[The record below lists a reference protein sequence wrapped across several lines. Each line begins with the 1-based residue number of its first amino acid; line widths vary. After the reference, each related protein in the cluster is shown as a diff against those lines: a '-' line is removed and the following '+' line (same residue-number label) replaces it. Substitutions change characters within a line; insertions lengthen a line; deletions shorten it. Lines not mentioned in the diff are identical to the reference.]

1 MRPEEESVPEYLTL
15 PLEGCHN
22 IEASAGTGKTT
33 ALSLLYLSVILSG
46 VPPEKILVVT
56 FTNAAAQDVRERIRE
71 LLGDVLRAL
80 LNGTTSSLLPD
91 ARALL
96 GKWAGD
102 TGQAKNRV
110 KAALDTFDLAPI
122 QTIHSFCQSL
132 LKLMSFLLGT
142 PFDISLVP
150 EDDELAL
157 ESSVHLWRSL
167 IYGKDPLLAEFAGN
181 LWSKGPS
188 AMQQAIRNVVA
199 RNHPPLEM
207 EKTVLDAFRNF
218 TGFRSKA
225 KNALA
230 DIPFSHGP
238 SELVER
244 LAEMSESREIPALG
258 LVDIDQRIPEFL
270 VESGMSEVSLI
281 FSQTLQ
287 SAEILSRSLRTYFN
301 ALAGFR
307 KVQDLAD
314 RERKG
319 MATYDDLIVR
329 VAMALDREGVADRLR
344 ERFPVAFVD
353 ESQDTSRDQVEI
365 FERIYRTSMPGSAL
379 FWIGDPKQSIY
390 RFRGADLNAYID
402 ARERFQR
409 IPGNR
414 QATLPANYR
423 SVPGIVEAV
432 NRLFHRHPA
441 PFLMDRIRFD
451 PATPV
456 PGRISALFDPAYPAG
471 SCFFVYSGETPDDTM
486 EDFART
492 TAEEVERLLSGDVF
506 ITDGQGKRQLV
517 PSDIAILV
525 RINTHAERIATLL
538 HEKGIPCSSP
548 SPVPLFHTKE
558 ADELAILLDALLSP
572 GRMPAVA
579 LALATRIL
587 GWSAREISRCSGD
600 PREVSR
606 IQGHFLASSRLWYS
620 HGLKAALDDLFFR
633 FSVWPS
639 LLSRP
644 RVRQRIGSIVAR
656 IEEAVSRHPTPPE
669 QRSFLEMKR
678 QAPTRK
684 KEEETVGGNDGEGVR
699 IMTVFKSKGLEFPVV
714 FLPFG
719 LPKQKNKVGTSADRD
734 APGEDDEDTQE
745 DSDEGEDIR
754 LLYVA
759 LTRARERIYL
769 FTPMNR
775 VTQFSLHYI
784 LRTESRI
791 AASREKRPV
800 QKRLSSLREAFSDH
814 LEGVEGVVILSKDT
828 WKKGRPFR
836 KDKPDSVYPP
846 EGWIGSKKL
855 DREIPA
861 ARQVTSFTSLI
872 KRKKDSDA
880 WNGDDPLIG
889 DETDR
894 DFSEN
899 LAVPDEPSG
908 RMFGILVHRILE
920 EVGRHIVRNIHE
932 TGTRPGRT
940 NVDQWIRESL
950 VGMSDTAK
958 EEEGRAAVTLV
969 EKALYSPL
977 SPWIDRPL
985 LEVFDGKTR
994 FEQTFLLSP
1003 PARPGDGMLA
1013 GNASHLRGVIDVVLW
1028 VGSTVYLIDYKTN
1041 LLSGEGDT
1049 YGKNALEQILRDNHY
1064 DLQARI
1070 YSRALTNHLA
1080 ASRAE
1085 VHFGGFL
1092 FLFLRGMD
1100 PSGSPSGKILW
1111 KPEGN

>member
-1 MRPEEESVPEYLTL
+1 MRSEKETVPEYLTL

-33 ALSLLYLSVILSG
+33 ALSLLYLSVILSE

-71 LLGDVLRAL
+71 LLGGVLLAL
-80 LNGTTSSLLPD
+80 LDGTTASLLPD

-102 TGQAKNRV
+102 TKKAAALL

-122 QTIHSFCQSL
+122 QTIHAFCQSL
-132 LKLMSFLLGT
+132 LRQMSFLLGT
-142 PFDISLVP
+142 PFDVSLVP

-167 IYGKDPLLAEFAGN
+167 VYGRDPLLAEFAGN
-181 LWSKGPS
+181 LWGNGP
-188 AMQQAIRNVVA
+188 QALKRAIQNVSA
-199 RNHPPLEM
+199 RNHPPLEK
-207 EKTVLDAFRNF
+207 EKAVLDAFR
-218 TGFRSKA
+218 TYRAFRSEAKKA
-225 KNALA
+225 LS
-230 DIPFSHGP
+230 DIPFAHG
-238 SELVER
+238 SSDLLER
-244 LAEMSESREIPALG
+244 LTELAGSRELPALG
-258 LVDIDQRIPEFL
+258 LNAIDHRIPPFL
-270 VESGMSEVSLI
+270 TEAGLSEVSSV
-281 FSQTLQ
+281 FVKTLQ
-287 SAEILSRSLRTYFN
+287 TVEILNRSLRNYLD

-307 KVQDLAD
+307 KVQDLEE

-319 MATYDDLIVR
+319 TATYDDLIVR

-353 ESQDTSRDQVEI
+353 ESQDTSRDQAEI
-365 FERIYRTSMPGSAL
+365 FERIYRTSTPGSAL

-390 RFRGADLNAYID
+390 RFRGADLNAYLD
-402 ARERFQR
+402 VRERFLR

-414 QATLPANYR
+414 RATLSTNYR

-441 PFLMDRIRFD
+441 PFLLEGIRFD
-451 PATPV
+451 PATAV
-456 PGRISALFDPAYPAG
+456 PGRSPALSDPAYPAG
-471 SCFFVYSGETPDDTM
+471 SCFFVYSGESASDKM
-486 EDFART
+486 EDFSRV
-492 TAEEVERLLSGDVF
+492 TAEEVDRLLSGDVF
-506 ITDGQGKRQLV
+506 ITDGMGKRKLV

-525 RINTHAERIATLL
+525 RINNHGERVAKLL
-538 HEKGIPCSSP
+538 HERGIPCSSP
-548 SPVPLFHTKE
+548 SPVPLFHTRE

-572 GRMPAVA
+572 GRIPAVA
-579 LALATRIL
+579 LALATSIP
-587 GWSAREISRCSGD
+587 GWSAREISRCFGD
-600 PREVSR
+600 PRAISL
-606 IQGHFLASSRLWYS
+606 IQGHFLSSSRLWYS
-620 HGLKAALDDLFFR
+620 HGLRAALDDLFFR
-633 FSVWPS
+633 LSVWPS

-644 RVRQRIGSIVAR
+644 RVRNRIGNIVDR
-656 IEEAVSRHPTPPE
+656 IEAVVSRHPTPPE
-669 QRSFLEMKR
+669 QRGFLEMKR

-684 KEEETVGGNDGEGVR
+684 KEEETVGGMDGEGVR

-719 LPKQKNKVGTSADRD
+719 LPERKNTGETSAARVDSE
-734 APGEDDEDTQE
+734 EDDEDSLE
-745 DSDEGEDIR
+745 DSDKGEDIR

-769 FTPMNR
+769 FTPLNH
-775 VTQFSLHYI
+775 VSQYSLNYI

-791 AASREKRPV
+791 AESKERTLT

-814 LEGVEGVVILSKDT
+814 LEGVDGVVILSKGG

-836 KDKPDSVYPP
+836 KELPDSVSLP

-855 DREIPA
+855 AREIPE
-861 ARQVTSFTSLI
+861 ARPVTSFTALLRR
-872 KRKKDSDA
+872 RKDADA

-899 LAVPDEPSG
+899 LDVPDEPSG
-908 RMFGILVHRILE
+908 RLFGILVHRILE
-920 EVGRHIVRNIHE
+920 EVGRHIVRVIRE

-940 NVDQWIRESL
+940 AVDKWIRESL
-950 VGMSDTAK
+950 AGLSDEAK
-958 EEEGRAAVTLV
+958 EEEGQAALRLV
-969 EKALYSPL
+969 EKALFSPL
-977 SPWIDRPL
+977 TPWIDRPL
-985 LEVFDGKTR
+985 VELFDGKTR
-994 FEQTFLLSP
+994 FEQNFLLSP
-1003 PARPGDGMLA
+1003 PALPGDGILA
-1013 GNASHLRGVIDVVLW
+1013 GTASHLRGVIDVVLW
-1028 VGSTVYLIDYKTN
+1028 VGPTVYLIDYKTN
-1041 LLSGEGDT
+1041 LLSGGDDP
-1049 YGKNALEQILRDNHY
+1049 YGKNALEHVLRDNHY

-1070 YSRALTNHLA
+1070 YSRALVNHLA
-1080 ASRAE
+1080 ASHAE
-1085 VHFGGFL
+1085 VCFGGFL

-1100 PSGSPSGKILW
+1100 PAGSPSGKILW
-1111 KPEGN
+1111 EPEGT

>member
-1 MRPEEESVPEYLTL
+1 MRTGGESVPEYLTL

-71 LLGDVLRAL
+71 LLDGVLRAL
-80 LNGTTSSLLPD
+80 LNGTTASLLPD
-91 ARALL
+91 TRALL
-96 GKWAGD
+96 GKWSGD
-102 TGQAKNRV
+102 TGQAQALV

-132 LKLMSFLLGT
+132 LRQMSFLLGT

-167 IYGKDPLLAEFAGN
+167 VYGRDPLLAEFAGN
-181 LWSKGPS
+181 LWGKGPQ
-188 AMQQAIRNVVA
+188 AMHQTIRNAGA
-199 RNHPPLEM
+199 RNHPPV
-207 EKTVLDAFRNF
+207 EKERAVLDAFRNYRAL
-218 TGFRSKA
+218 RSEAKA
-225 KNALA
+225 ALTN
-230 DIPFSHGP
+230 IPFSHGS
-238 SELVER
+238 SELLER
-244 LAEMSESREIPALG
+244 LAEMAEGREVPALG
-258 LVDIDQRIPEFL
+258 LDAIDHRIPHFL
-270 VESGMSEVSLI
+270 DEAGSSGVSSIFLKALESVEVLD
-281 FSQTLQ
+281 
-287 SAEILSRSLRTYFN
+287 RSLRTYLE

-307 KVQDLAD
+307 KVQDLEE

-319 MATYDDLIVR
+319 TATYDDLIVR
-329 VAMALDREGVADRLR
+329 VALALDREGVADRLR

-353 ESQDTSRDQVEI
+353 ESQDTSRDQAEV

-390 RFRGADLNAYID
+390 RFRGADLNAYLD

-414 QATLPANYR
+414 RATLSTNYR

-432 NRLFHRHPA
+432 NRLFHRHPV
-441 PFLMDRIRFD
+441 PFLLDGIRFD
-451 PATPV
+451 PATAV
-456 PGRISALFDPAYPAG
+456 SGRSSALFDPAYPAG
-471 SCFFVYSGETPDDTM
+471 ACFFVYSGETAKDTM

-492 TAEEVERLLSGDVF
+492 TAEEVERLLSGDVY
-506 ITDGQGKRQLV
+506 ITDGTGKRKLV

-525 RINTHAERIATLL
+525 RINAHAERIATPLQ
-538 HEKGIPCSSP
+538 ERGIPCSSP

-558 ADELAILLDALLSP
+558 ADELAIILDALLSP
-572 GRMPAVA
+572 GSIPAVA
-579 LALATRIL
+579 LALATSIL
-587 GWSAREISRCSGD
+587 GWSARDISRCAGD
-600 PREVSR
+600 PREISR
-606 IQGHFLASSRLWYS
+606 IQGHFLTSSRLWYS
-620 HGLKAALDDLFFR
+620 HGLSAALDDLFFR
-633 FSVWPS
+633 ISVWPS

-644 RVRQRIGSIVAR
+644 RVRQRIGNIVAR

-684 KEEETVGGNDGEGVR
+684 KEDETVGGNDKEGVR
-699 IMTVFKSKGLEFPVV
+699 IMTVFKSKGLEFPIV

-719 LPKQKNKVGTSADRD
+719 LPEQKNKGGTSAGRKD
-734 APGEDDEDTQE
+734 PEGDDEDTQE
-745 DSDEGEDIR
+745 DSDKGEDIR

-775 VTQFSLHYI
+775 VSQFSLHHI
-784 LRTESRI
+784 LRMESRI
-791 AASREKRPV
+791 ADSKETTLPR
-800 QKRLSSLREAFSDH
+800 KRLSSLREAFSDH
-814 LEGVEGVVILSKDT
+814 LEGVDGVVFLPKDA

-836 KDKPDSVYPP
+836 KDTPDSVSLP

-855 DREIPA
+855 DREIPP
-861 ARQVTSFTSLI
+861 ARQVTSFTALI
-872 KRKKDSDA
+872 RRSKDSDA

-899 LAVPDEPSG
+899 LSVPDEPSG
-908 RMFGILVHRILE
+908 RLFGIRVHRILE
-920 EVGRHIVRNIHE
+920 EVGKQVVRSIRE

-940 NVDQWIRESL
+940 IVDKWIRESL
-950 VGMSDTAK
+950 TGMSDGAK
-958 EEEGRAAVTLV
+958 EEEGRAAVRLV

-985 LEVFDGKTR
+985 VELFDGKTR

-1003 PARPGDGMLA
+1003 PALPGDGMLA
-1013 GNASHLRGVIDVVLW
+1013 GSASHLRGVIDVVLW
-1028 VGSTVYLIDYKTN
+1028 VGPTVYLIDYKTN

-1049 YGKNALEQILRDNHY
+1049 YGKNALEHILRDNRY

-1070 YSRALTNHLA
+1070 YSRAIMNHLA
-1080 ASRAE
+1080 ASSAE
-1085 VHFGGFL
+1085 VDFGGFL

-1111 KPEGN
+1111 KPEGK

>member
-1 MRPEEESVPEYLTL
+1 MRSGGESVPEYLTL

-33 ALSLLYLSVILSG
+33 ALSLLYLSVILSE

-71 LLGDVLRAL
+71 LLGDVFRAL
-80 LNGTTSSLLPD
+80 LDGTTASLLPD

-96 GKWAGD
+96 GRWAGD
-102 TGQAKNRV
+102 AEQAAALI

-132 LKLMSFLLGT
+132 LKQMSFLLGT

-167 IYGKDPLLAEFAGN
+167 VYGRDPLLAEFAGN
-181 LWSKGPS
+181 LWGNGPQ
-188 AMQQAIRNVVA
+188 AFQQAIRNVAA

-207 EKTVLDAFRNF
+207 EKAVLDAFGAYRA
-218 TGFRSKA
+218 FRSEA
-225 KNALA
+225 KTALS
-230 DIPFSHGP
+230 DILFAHG
-238 SELVER
+238 SSDLLER
-244 LAEMSESREIPALG
+244 LAELAGHRELPALG
-258 LVDIDQRIPEFL
+258 LNAIDLQIPPFL
-270 VESGMSEVSLI
+270 AEEGLSELSSVFLK
-281 FSQTLQ
+281 TLQ
-287 SAEILSRSLRTYFN
+287 SVEVLNRSLRNYLD

-307 KVQDLAD
+307 KVQDLEE
-314 RERKG
+314 REGKG
-319 MATYDDLIVR
+319 TATYDDLIVR

-353 ESQDTSRDQVEI
+353 ESQDTSRDQAEI
-365 FERIYRTSMPGSAL
+365 FERIYRTSTPGSAL

-390 RFRGADLNAYID
+390 RFRGADLNAYLD

-409 IPGNR
+409 IAGNR
-414 QATLPANYR
+414 RATLSTNYR

-432 NRLFHRHPA
+432 NRLFRHHPA
-441 PFLMDRIRFD
+441 PFLLEGIRFD
-451 PATPV
+451 PATAV
-456 PGRISALFDPAYPAG
+456 PGRSSALFDPAYPAG
-471 SCFFVYSGETPDDTM
+471 SCFFVYSGETVVDKMD
-486 EDFART
+486 DFART
-492 TAEEVERLLSGDVF
+492 TADEVERLLSGEVF
-506 ITDGQGKRQLV
+506 ITDGKGRRKLV

-525 RINTHAERIATLL
+525 RTNSQCERVAKPF
-538 HEKGIPCSSP
+538 HEREIPCSSP
-548 SPVPLFHTKE
+548 SSVPLFHTRE
-558 ADELAILLDALLSP
+558 ADELAILLDSLLSP
-572 GRMPAVA
+572 GRVPAVA
-579 LALATRIL
+579 LALATCIL
-587 GWSAREISRCSGD
+587 GWSAREISRCFGD

-606 IQGHFLASSRLWYS
+606 LQGHFLASSRLWYS
-620 HGLKAALDDLFFR
+620 HGLRAALDDLFFR
-633 FSVWPS
+633 LSVWPS

-644 RVRQRIGSIVAR
+644 RARQRIASIVDR
-656 IEEAVSRHPTPPE
+656 IEAVVSRHPTPPE

-684 KEEETVGGNDGEGVR
+684 KEEEAVGGEEGESVR
-699 IMTVFKSKGLEFPVV
+699 IMTVYKSKGLEFPVV

-719 LPKQKNKVGTSADRD
+719 LPEQSNTGRTSTDRED
-734 APGEDDEDTQE
+734 SEEDDGDALE
-745 DSDEGEDIR
+745 DSDKGEDIR

-769 FTPMNR
+769 FTPMNH

-791 AASREKRPV
+791 AESRERTLT
-800 QKRLSSLREAFSDH
+800 QKRLSSLREAFSEH
-814 LEGVEGVVILSKDT
+814 LEGVDGVVILSRDLRKQA
-828 WKKGRPFR
+828 RPFR
-836 KDKPDSVYPP
+836 KERPDSASLP
-846 EGWIGSKKL
+846 EGWIGSKRP
-855 DREIPA
+855 DRDIPP
-861 ARQVTSFTSLI
+861 ARPVTSFTALI
-872 KRKKDSDA
+872 RRRKDADA
-880 WNGDDPLIG
+880 WNGDDPLLG

-908 RMFGILVHRILE
+908 RLFGILVHRILE
-920 EVGRHIVRNIHE
+920 EVGREIVRAIRE

-940 NVDQWIRESL
+940 AIDQWIRESL
-950 VGMSDTAK
+950 AGLSDGTK
-958 EEEGRAAVTLV
+958 EEEGRAAVRLV

-977 SPWIDRPL
+977 TPWIGRPL
-985 LEVFDGKTR
+985 AELFDGKTR

-1003 PARPGDGMLA
+1003 PALPGDGMVS

-1028 VGSTVYLIDYKTN
+1028 AGPTVYLIDYKTN
-1041 LLSGEGDT
+1041 LLSGGDDP
-1049 YGKNALEQILRDNHY
+1049 YGDNALEQVLRDNRY

-1070 YSRALTNHLA
+1070 YSRALVNHLA
-1080 ASRAE
+1080 ASHTE
-1085 VHFGGFL
+1085 VCFGGFL

-1100 PSGSPSGKILW
+1100 PAGSPSGKILW
-1111 KPEGN
+1111 EPEGT